1 MLPYSILK
9 TITPC
14 AEERSGYSCIA
25 SPFSCG
31 LDGPQEKGAGYAKL
45 RSDHTRLEELQLK
58 EVNTQIF
65 PAVEIELAKYAA
77 NKLKAIMPC
86 TTKE

>member
-14 AEERSGYSCIA
+14 AKERSGWSCIA
-25 SPFSCG
+25 SPFSCR
-31 LDGPQEKGAGYAKL
+31 LHDPQEKGAGYVRL
-45 RSDHTRLEELQLK
+45 RYGHTRLEELQLK

-65 PAVEIELAKYAA
+65 PAVDVELAKYAA

-86 TTKE
+86 TTDE